1 MPLTKAYHHYVG
13 AQCVARYPIKY
24 ERDGVYLLGPIR
36 AEMDEDGHPIPGKWD
51 ETGAKAIA
59 AGPFQSEDEAIIAVK
74 RKLAQPRPKLPAS
87 NGRDAFAK
95 WKGRHTEREYPDAVR
110 EDDEAAQ

>member
-1 MPLTKAYHHYVG
+1 MGGLMKMYHHYEG

-36 AEMDEDGHPIPGKWD
+36 AVLADDGRPIPGKWD
-51 ETGAKAIA
+51 ETRAKDIA
-59 AGPFQSEDEAIIAVK
+59 AGPFESEDEAIIAVK
-74 RKLAQPRPKLPAS
+74 RKLAAPRPKLPAS
-87 NGRDAFAK
+87 KGRDAFAK
-95 WKGRHTEREYPDAVR
+95 WKERHERS